1 MPVIHE
7 LNRIKEIFNHPCN
20 IIYKV
25 PFSVDNYKDVLF
37 AWREYKKKG
46 RNSTYHK
53 TICDVFDFHNT
64 NCDHIILYWSS
75 KMNDCLLMCKIQNK
89 YINIKIPMLIENAE
103 ESFIAT
109 YT

>member
-1 MPVIHE
+1 MPVIQE
-7 LNRIKEIFNHPCN
+7 LNRIKEIFKRPCN

-37 AWREYKKKG
+37 AWREYRKKG
-46 RNSTYHK
+46 RTSTYHK
-53 TICDVFDFHNT
+53 TICDIFDFHNT
-64 NCDHIILYWSS
+64 DCDHIILYC
-75 KMNDCLLMCKIQNK
+75 DCLLMCKIQNK